1 MKKLGFYIVLAC
13 LSIGIALL
21 PAYAD
26 LTVDT
31 QQITLA
37 TIRNQALSKSL
48 RFTTDED
55 ISNLVITPSD
65 LELAD
70 GRARIPASEVK
81 VSKINT
87 PLRANQAINLELGI
101 AREFLSTSGE
111 FTGSLL
117 VQSDDSSQLLPITVK
132 VKSRAWRAW
141 LVLLA
146 GVGLGTGLS
155 VYRSIGLPKDELLVR
170 VAKLRSE
177 VRSVSA
183 PEVQYFKAQT
193 ERALIRLETALSNQ
207 DWAQAEASLSE
218 AQTIWDRWLG
228 GQADWIKQIGYL
240 EDLSQEKIDVTHQYG
255 QSVKHQLDKIRRQI
269 ATYATPQVLA
279 DKLFS
284 VRGQVERYN
293 QGDAW
298 LSKLSDRTA
307 NLQDTSISNDWDSRR
322 SSLEDELNA
331 LNPEDANS
339 FNTWLEKTKA
349 AYQELEQIFT
359 KQQPKDVSRSSQQV
373 AIQSLPPVPGVG
385 PAMEISPAVAARR
398 KLIVFRW
405 VSQLAMV
412 GLISWIGMAELYEAE
427 ATFGAAPIS
436 DYLGLFIWGFGA
448 EVSRDA
454 IVKTLGDLKTPF
466 DRKKANEDANS

>member
-170 VAKLRSE
+170 VAQLRSE

-293 QGDAW
+293 QGDAFALVIAGVSW
-298 LSKLSDRTA
+298 AHL
-307 NLQDTSISNDWDSRR
+307 LQ
-322 SSLEDELNA
+322 
-331 LNPEDANS
+331 
-339 FNTWLEKTKA
+339 
-349 AYQELEQIFT
+349 
-359 KQQPKDVSRSSQQV
+359 VS
-373 AIQSLPPVPGVG
+373 GDG
-385 PAMEISPAVAARR
+385 
-398 KLIVFRW
+398 
-405 VSQLAMV
+405 
-412 GLISWIGMAELYEAE
+412 
-427 ATFGAAPIS
+427 
-436 DYLGLFIWGFGA
+436 
-448 EVSRDA
+448 
-454 IVKTLGDLKTPF
+454 TLV
-466 DRKKANEDANS
+466 